1 MQWNR
6 IRRWLLAVL
15 RNPQAVN
22 RPWRLGS
29 SLSGWVGFTLESV
42 EVMLQAGD
50 DAGVAGDFAIPAAG
64 FGIFAQGVFV
74 GELPA

>member
-1 MQWNR
+1 
-6 IRRWLLAVL
+6 LSKF
-15 RNPQAVN
+15 RNPWPIN

-64 FGIFAQGVFV
+64 FGIFA
-74 GELPA
+74 